1 MKKHFPRPR
10 KRALDQLAIAA
21 FLPTIGFQVDT
32 ITQEWRHLT
41 AIGKFAGKLAVFK
54 LASTLKVSRYTQNE
68 WAWNEAVTAVPLES
82 RPHLRVPRNFT
93 SGLYGRLFYLVTEFY
108 QAQPLARGHEVLH
121 PEIKRLIPLIAQVT
135 HEIETL
141 PIALHTKFAQRHAKK
156 TSYHP
161 GERLLSSATEWAS
174 QVPLDL
180 SQYLKVIE
188 TAKNYIQTCPAHGDF
203 VLRQMFLLEGALGL
217 IDGEHAGYR
226 APRHYDTAQLYIRLR
241 HDFGAHELA
250 AQYLRAFHALL
261 SPPEQA
267 IFWEELKPVLLQ
279 RYIGDLWGS
288 AKNPTKL
295 TEMELVGREIVS
307 DQVAPRLL

>member
-1 MKKHFPRPR
+1 MKKRFPRPR
-10 KRALDQLAIAA
+10 KRVLDQSAIAA

-41 AIGKFAGKLAVFK
+41 AIGKFAGTPAVFK
-54 LASTLKVSRYTQNE
+54 LASTLKVCRYTQNE
-68 WAWNEAVTAVPLES
+68 WAWNEAVTAVPPEF
-82 RPHLRVPRNFT
+82 RPHLRVPKNFA

-108 QAQPLARGHEVLH
+108 HAQSLAQGHKVIH
-121 PEIKRLIPLIAQVT
+121 PEIERLIPLIAQVT
-135 HEIETL
+135 REIETL
-141 PIALHTKFAQRHAKK
+141 PIDLNTKFAQRHAKK

-180 SQYLKVIE
+180 SQYLQVIE
-188 TAKNYIQTCPAHGDF
+188 NAKNHIMTCPAHGDF
-203 VLRQMFLLEGALGL
+203 VLRQMFLLDGALGL

-226 APRHYDTAQLYIRLR
+226 APRHYDVAQLYIRLR
-241 HDFGAHELA
+241 HDFA
-250 AQYLRAFHALL
+250 AHALATHYL
-261 SPPEQA
+261 QAFQALLPPPEQA

-288 AKNPTKL
+288 AKNPAKL
-295 TEMELVGREIVS
+295 AEMELVGREILS
-307 DQVAPRLL
+307 DQVAHQLL